1 MVDKH
6 REKLKKE
13 KEEAALAA
21 LQQSVPHVGIGVCV
35 LALEGTAWEAEAAVK
50 LLQSFEVDK
59 GPQLAAIQQVP
70 LEYKGHVNRSAR
82 NSWGEVIERLAR
94 PFYEFLCSRFFL
106 LYNIQQLRA
115 NSRRL
120 GHWQPDKQC
129 KAK

>member
-1 MVDKH
+1 MLLPHIKLTFAGSSMVDKH

-21 LQQSVPHVGIGVCV
+21 LQQAVPHVGIGVCV

-70 LEYKGHVNRSAR
+70 LE
-82 NSWGEVIERLAR
+82 R
-94 PFYEFLCSRFFL
+94 PCEPLCKKL
-106 LYNIQQLRA
+106 VGVQ
-115 NSRRL
+115 
-120 GHWQPDKQC
+120 
-129 KAK
+129 

>member
-21 LQQSVPHVGIGVCV
+21 LQQAVPHVGIGVCV

-50 LLQSFEVDK
+50 LLQSFGVDK

-70 LEYKGHVNRSAR
+70 LECKGRVIVLQGTQGVNWIIVMPDR
-82 NSWGEVIERLAR
+82 
-94 PFYEFLCSRFFL
+94 FTTFLREIFL
-106 LYNIQQLRA
+106 
-115 NSRRL
+115 SV
-120 GHWQPDKQC
+120 
-129 KAK
+129 